1 MSHREV
7 AKAVGLSAH
16 SFIYKLEAGE
26 KKPNV
31 ELLLKLSELFGVTV
45 DVLVKDE
52 LEVEVGE

>member
-45 DVLVKDE
+45 DALVRD
-52 LEVEVGE
+52 EVEV